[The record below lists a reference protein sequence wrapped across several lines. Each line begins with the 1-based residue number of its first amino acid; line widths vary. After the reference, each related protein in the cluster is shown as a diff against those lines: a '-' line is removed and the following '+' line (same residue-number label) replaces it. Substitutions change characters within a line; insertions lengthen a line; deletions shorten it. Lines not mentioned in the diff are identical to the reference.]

1 MIEKFSLKG
10 TIENKL
16 PMEKYMRNRYSF
28 AGVKAPI
35 RREQSKE
42 IILKS
47 KEVSLNQLFSWV
59 DELYSR
65 DEREYQNVAI
75 DMCEANINRLS
86 WNELEEYAQFISKK
100 AWWDTVDAWRKIYGI
115 YIKKNPKE
123 KTKVFDFFFGH
134 EDFWMRRVAITLQ
147 LMEREQTNLD
157 LLTKAIMF
165 DLTTDEFFIQ
175 KAIGWSLRQY
185 GKINEEWVVTFT
197 EKIELTPFA
206 KKEALKLIK

>member
-1 MIEKFSLKG
+1 MMTKFILEG

-28 AGVKAPI
+28 VGVKAPI

-42 IILKS
+42 IIQKS
-47 KEVSLNQLFSWV
+47 KEVSLDQLFTWIE
-59 DELYSR
+59 ELYSR
-65 DEREYQNVAI
+65 HEREYQNVAI
-75 DMCEANINRLS
+75 DMCEANIKRLS
-86 WNELEEYAQFISKK
+86 WNELEKYSQFISKK
-100 AWWDTVDAWRKIYGI
+100 AWWDTVDAWRKIYGL

-123 KTKVFDFFFGH
+123 KEKVFDFFFGH

-147 LMEREQTNLD
+147 LMEKGQTDLD

-185 GKINEEWVVTFT
+185 GKINEKWVVTFT
-197 EKIELTPFA
+197 EEVELTPFA